1 MAPPTQQSGSTDV
14 KSVMISSAPLDLP
27 EHRDPVKDACL
38 RQGMFPA
45 RMNILC
51 LALSH

>member
-38 RQGMFPA
+38 
-45 RMNILC
+45 
-51 LALSH
+51 ALSH